1 MYRAFPFIYFVDQ
14 CTMENIEKII
24 DLLHKRKVIRNEQF
38 GDEEKKQITE
48 YNNLMY
54 ILQTIKGS
62 YFCVK

>member
-1 MYRAFPFIYFVDQ
+1 
-14 CTMENIEKII
+14 MENIEKII

-54 ILQTIKGS
+54 KRFL
-62 YFCVK
+62 FLR